1 MVVKASVDNNGNN
14 EVQAREST
22 RTLRDLINGFS
33 AHREKDALVSFVKE
47 GSYTLTYQ
55 AFLDEIKHTAAA
67 LLSQGINKGDSVVFF
82 APNSRAWIVS
92 ALATIYTGATVVP
105 VDSQQNDEVLRHIIE
120 DSTAGWIFTDDKGD
134 KRLAKILPKSGAK
147 AKSTHH
153 IVRLDSDDSPESWK
167 NIADAKAIE
176 KVDLKSVQMSPSDV
190 AVLFYTSGT
199 TGMPKG
205 VPLSHTNMLLQL
217 DEVISKIDLLK
228 TGDRV
233 MLPLPLFHVYPL
245 NTGLMAPLLM
255 GLTIILPRSLTG
267 PEIMR
272 AINDGKAT
280 VIVGVPRLLR
290 SLYQA
295 IATKFHK
302 NEIIGAG
309 FEATIN
315 YCVGMDRFFGLRPGK
330 ILFAPVREKFGPT
343 LRLFTCGG
351 APLASELAYKLR
363 AIGWEIGV
371 GYGLTET
378 APLVSFRKPDNRD
391 LDGVGEP
398 IKGVQVRIDPLA
410 EPDDKLDKDAGEIV
424 VSGPNVFSGYRNLPE
439 LNKEVFTA
447 DGWFRTGDLGVMKH
461 GQLHVIGRAS
471 STIVMEGGEKIQ
483 PEDVEDKI
491 AKQPAIAEIGLLQ
504 VDHKLV
510 ALIMPDL
517 KEIGDKNPKAAVAAA
532 LKTASASLASY
543 LHATNFA
550 LTNDPLPRT
559 NLGKIKRHELKD
571 RYDEAI
577 ADENS
582 GTDGKKKGKR
592 KKGGDSGETLDS
604 NDQILVEEPAAAAC
618 LKWLKERFPEQD
630 ITLDTS
636 PQLDLNID
644 SLEWMHLTL
653 ELVEHTGVELT
664 GEAVSRV
671 TTVRELLS
679 EIVASS
685 EGGEGAVSPIDDPD
699 HYLSDEQREFVKPL
713 TGWRIGAARA
723 LYHFTMAVMSPFR
736 VEAVNPENIA
746 GVKQLVFVPNHASY
760 IDAFAIAA
768 ALPHERV
775 MNTQWAGW
783 TGIAF
788 GNPVFSFLSRLSRVI
803 PIEATQSIFAS
814 LALSVSVLKQG
825 NNLVWFP
832 EAERTLN
839 GRLLPFKQGIGLLLE
854 KSDVKAVPV
863 YLDGTRQALAPG
875 KFFPSFVPIR
885 VIFGEPATGAEL
897 AEEGKG
903 KTAPEKITNALHDRV
918 LALSRKA
925 TNKVPTLADVKA
937 SEKEAKAEARA
948 KEKEKEKD
956 VDAKADKEV
965 DVDVEKDKNTG
976 AEDKA

>member
-1 MVVKASVDNNGNN
+1 MVVESNKSAEPSKA
-14 EVQAREST
+14 AKTATKEST
-22 RTLRDLINGFS
+22 RTLRDLIDGFS

-47 GSYTLTYQ
+47 GSFTLTYQ
-55 AFLDEIKHTAAA
+55 AFLEEIRHTASA

-82 APNSRAWIVS
+82 APNSRSWIVC

-147 AKSTHH
+147 AKSTHR
-153 IVRLDSDDSPESWK
+153 IVRLDNDDTDESWK
-167 NIADAKAIE
+167 NISDAKSIE
-176 KVDLKSVQMSPSDV
+176 KIDLKSVSMAPGDT

-205 VPLSHTNMLLQL
+205 VPLNHTNMLLQL

-228 TGDRV
+228 QGDRV
-233 MLPLPLFHVYPL
+233 LLPLPLFHVYPL

-391 LDGVGEP
+391 LEGVGEP

-424 VSGPNVFSGYRNLPE
+424 VSGPNVFAGYRNLPE
-439 LNKEVFTA
+439 LNKEVFTS

-483 PEDVEDKI
+483 PEDVEDRI

-517 KEIGDKNPKAAVAAA
+517 KEIGDKNVKAAVAAA

-550 LTNDPLPRT
+550 ITNDPLPRT
-559 NLGKIKRHELKD
+559 NLGKIKRHELRD
-571 RYDEAI
+571 RYDEAV
-577 ADENS
+577 ADEKN
-582 GTDGKKKGKR
+582 GDGKR
-592 KKGGDSGETLDS
+592 KKGKGKGGSAEVLDS

-664 GEAVSRV
+664 GEAVARV

-713 TGWRIGAARA
+713 TGWRIGAAQA

-746 GVKQLVFVPNHASY
+746 DVKQLVFVPNHASY

-832 EAERTLN
+832 EAERTLT

-863 YLDGTRQALAPG
+863 YLDGTRQALEPG

-897 AEEGKG
+897 AAEGKG

-925 TNKVPTLADVKA
+925 KNKVPTLAEVKEVEKQLKTEA
-937 SEKEAKAEARA
+937 QEKEQAK
-948 KEKEKEKD
+948 
-956 VDAKADKEV
+956 VDKE
-965 DVDVEKDKNTG
+965 DKGQDQTDTKDQKK
-976 AEDKA
+976 D

>member
-1 MVVKASVDNNGNN
+1 MAAKSSLESHPDSKAEDTVSNTVKSK
-14 EVQAREST
+14 
-22 RTLRDLINGFS
+22 RTLKELIDEFS
-33 AHREKDALVSFVKE
+33 EYGPQDAIVSFVKN
-47 GSYTLTYQ
+47 GSVTLNYQ
-55 AFLDEIKHTAAA
+55 GFLAEIRSVAAA
-67 LLSQGINKGDSVVFF
+67 LLSQEINQGDNVVFF
-82 APNSRAWIVS
+82 APNSASWIIS

-105 VDSQQNDEVLRHIIE
+105 IDSQQNDDVIKHILE
-120 DSTAGWIFTDDKGD
+120 DSSAGWIFTDEKGS
-134 KRLAKILPKSGAK
+134 KRLDKILPKSGAK
-147 AKSTHH
+147 AKSKHR
-153 IVRLDSDDSPESWK
+153 IVRLDNDEIAESWK
-167 NIADAKAIE
+167 KIAGDDEASQKKAQAINPQLLKLDA
-176 KVDLKSVQMSPSDV
+176 SNT

-199 TGMPKG
+199 TGTPKG
-205 VPLSHTNMLLQL
+205 VPLTHTNMLLQL

-228 TGDRV
+228 PKDRV

-255 GLTIILPRSLTG
+255 GLTIVLPRSLTG

-272 AINDGKAT
+272 ALNDGKVT

-295 IATKFHK
+295 IESKFHK
-302 NEIIGAG
+302 NEIVGAG
-309 FEATIN
+309 FDSAIN
-315 YCVGMDRFFGLRPGK
+315 YCVGMDRFFNLRPGK
-330 ILFAPVREKFGPT
+330 AMFAAVRNKFGPT

-378 APLVSFRKPDNRD
+378 APLVTFRMPEDRD
-391 LDGVGEP
+391 LEGVGEA
-398 IKGVQVRIDPLA
+398 IRGVQVRIDPLA
-410 EPDDKLDKDAGEIV
+410 EPDERLDKDAGEIV
-424 VSGPNVFSGYRNLPE
+424 VNGPNVFSGYKNLPD
-439 LNKEVFTA
+439 LNKEAFTA

-461 GQLHVIGRAS
+461 GKLHVIGRAS

-483 PEDVEDKI
+483 PEDVEDRI

-510 ALIMPDL
+510 ALVMPDM
-517 KEIGDKNPKAAVAAA
+517 KVVGEQDAKAAVASA
-532 LKTASASLASY
+532 LKVASSSLASY
-543 LHATNFA
+543 LQVTNFA
-550 LTNDPLPRT
+550 VTKETLPRT
-559 NLGKIKRHELKD
+559 NLGKIKRHELRA
-571 RYDEAI
+571 RYDAALAE
-577 ADENS
+577 EK
-582 GTDGKKKGKR
+582 GGKSKSKKGA
-592 KKGGDSGETLDS
+592 DSAGTESLDS
-604 NDQILVEEPAAAAC
+604 NDQILVEDPAAAAC

-679 EIVASS
+679 EIVASA

-699 HYLSDEQREFVKPL
+699 HYLTVEQKEFVQPL
-713 TGWRIGAARA
+713 TGWRIGAADA
-723 LYHFTMAVMSPFR
+723 LYHFTMMVMSPFR
-736 VEAVNPENIA
+736 VEAVHAENIKD
-746 GVKQLVFVPNHASY
+746 VPQLVFVPNHASY
-760 IDAFAIAA
+760 IDAFVIAA
-768 ALPHERV
+768 ALPKERV
-775 MNTQWAGW
+775 KNTQWAGW

-803 PIEATQSIFAS
+803 PIEAKQSIFSS

-832 EAERTLN
+832 EAERTLD

-875 KFFPSFVPIR
+875 AFFPTYVPIR
-885 VIFGEPATGAEL
+885 VIFGEPATGREL
-897 AEEGKG
+897 AKEGKG
-903 KTAPEKITNALHDRV
+903 KEAPERIANALQQRV
-918 LALSRKA
+918 LALSQEA
-925 TNKVPTLADVKA
+925 VNKPPEPESK
-937 SEKEAKAEARA
+937 K
-948 KEKEKEKD
+948 
-956 VDAKADKEV
+956 
-965 DVDVEKDKNTG
+965 
-976 AEDKA
+976 

>member
-1 MVVKASVDNNGNN
+1 MAAKSSLESHPDSKAGDDNVSNTVKSK
-14 EVQAREST
+14 
-22 RTLRDLINGFS
+22 RTLKDLMDGFS
-33 AHREKDALVSFVKE
+33 EYGPQDAIVSFVKN
-47 GSYTLTYQ
+47 GSVTLNYQ
-55 AFLDEIKHTAAA
+55 GFLAEIRSVAAA
-67 LLSQGINKGDSVVFF
+67 LLSQEINQGDNVVFF
-82 APNSRAWIVS
+82 APNSASWIIS

-105 VDSQQNDEVLRHIIE
+105 IDSQQNDDVIKHILE
-120 DSTAGWIFTDDKGD
+120 DSSAGWIFTDEKGA
-134 KRLAKILPKSGAK
+134 KRLDKILPKSGAK
-147 AKSTHH
+147 AKSKHR
-153 IVRLDSDDSPESWK
+153 IVRLDNDEIAESWK
-167 NIADAKAIE
+167 KITGEDEASQKKAQAINPQLLKLDA
-176 KVDLKSVQMSPSDV
+176 SNT

-199 TGMPKG
+199 TGTPKG
-205 VPLSHTNMLLQL
+205 VPLTHTNMLLQL

-228 TGDRV
+228 PKDRV

-255 GLTIILPRSLTG
+255 GLTIVLPRSLTG

-272 AINDGKAT
+272 ALNDGKVT

-295 IATKFHK
+295 IESKFHK
-302 NEIIGAG
+302 NEIVGAG
-309 FEATIN
+309 FDAAIN
-315 YCVGMDRFFGLRPGK
+315 YCVGMDRFFNLRPGK
-330 ILFAPVREKFGPT
+330 AMFAAVRNKFGPT

-378 APLVSFRKPDNRD
+378 APLVTFRMPEDRD
-391 LDGVGEP
+391 LEGVGEA

-410 EPDDKLDKDAGEIV
+410 EPDERLDKDAGEIV
-424 VSGPNVFSGYRNLPE
+424 VNGPNVFSGYKNLPD
-439 LNKEVFTA
+439 LNKEAFTA

-461 GQLHVIGRAS
+461 GKLHVIGRAS

-483 PEDVEDKI
+483 PEDVEDRI

-510 ALIMPDL
+510 ALVMPDM
-517 KEIGDKNPKAAVAAA
+517 KVVGEQDAKAAVASA
-532 LKTASASLASY
+532 LKVASGSLASY
-543 LHATNFA
+543 LQVTNFA
-550 LTNDPLPRT
+550 VTKETLPRT
-559 NLGKIKRHELKD
+559 NLGKIKRHELRA
-571 RYDEAI
+571 RYDAALAE
-577 ADENS
+577 EK
-582 GTDGKKKGKR
+582 GGKSKSKKGA
-592 KKGGDSGETLDS
+592 GSAGAETLDS
-604 NDQILVEEPAAAAC
+604 NDQILVEDPAAAAC

-664 GEAVSRV
+664 GEAVARV

-679 EIVASS
+679 EIVASA

-699 HYLSDEQREFVKPL
+699 HYLTVEQKEFVQPL
-713 TGWRIGAARA
+713 TGWRIGAADA
-723 LYHFTMAVMSPFR
+723 LYQFTMMVMSPFR
-736 VEAVNPENIA
+736 VEAVHPENIKD
-746 GVKQLVFVPNHASY
+746 VPQLVFVPNHASY
-760 IDAFAIAA
+760 IDAFVIAA
-768 ALPHERV
+768 ALPKERV
-775 MNTQWAGW
+775 KNTQWAGW

-803 PIEATQSIFAS
+803 PIEAKQSIFSS

-832 EAERTLN
+832 EAERTLD

-854 KSDVKAVPV
+854 KSEVKAVPV

-875 KFFPSFVPIR
+875 AFFPSYVPIR
-885 VIFGEPATGAEL
+885 VIFGEPATGREL
-897 AEEGKG
+897 AKEGKG
-903 KTAPEKITNALHDRV
+903 KEAPERIANALQQRV
-918 LALSRKA
+918 LALSQEA
-925 TNKVPTLADVKA
+925 VNKPPEPE
-937 SEKEAKAEARA
+937 SEK
-948 KEKEKEKD
+948 
-956 VDAKADKEV
+956 
-965 DVDVEKDKNTG
+965 
-976 AEDKA
+976 

>member
-1 MVVKASVDNNGNN
+1 MVARVDKVEESSLENLDSKTESGAS
-14 EVQAREST
+14 ST
-22 RTLRDLINGFS
+22 GRTLKDLIDGFS
-33 AHREKDALVSFVKE
+33 EYGPQDAIVSFVKN
-47 GSYTLTYQ
+47 GSVTLNYQ
-55 AFLDEIKHTAAA
+55 GFLSEIRNVAAA
-67 LLSQGINKGDSVVFF
+67 MLSQGIKKGDNVVFF
-82 APNSRAWIVS
+82 APNSAAWIVS

-105 VDSQQNDEVLRHIIE
+105 IDSQQNDDVLKHILE
-120 DSTAGWIFTDDKGD
+120 DSSAGWIFTDEKGS
-134 KRLAKILPKSGAK
+134 KRLDKILPKSGAK
-147 AKSTHH
+147 AKSSHR
-153 IVRLDSDDSPESWK
+153 IVRLDDDEIAESWK
-167 NIADAKAIE
+167 KIAASSKDKAEAINPQLLKLAPDNI
-176 KVDLKSVQMSPSDV
+176 

-199 TGMPKG
+199 TGTPKG

-228 TGDRV
+228 PKDRV

-255 GLTIILPRSLTG
+255 GLTIVLPRSLTG

-272 AINDGKAT
+272 ALNDGKVT

-295 IATKFHK
+295 IETKFHK
-302 NEIIGAG
+302 NEIVGAA
-309 FEATIN
+309 FDAAIN
-315 YCVGMDRFFGLRPGK
+315 YCIGMDRFFNLRPGK
-330 ILFAPVREKFGPT
+330 TLFAPVRQKFGPT

-378 APLVSFRKPDNRD
+378 APLVTFRVPEDRD
-391 LDGVGEP
+391 LEGVGQA
-398 IKGVQVRIDPLA
+398 IKGVKVRIDPLA
-410 EPDDKLDKDAGEIV
+410 EPDARLDKDAGEIV
-424 VSGPNVFSGYRNLPE
+424 VTGPNVFAGYKNLPE
-439 LNKEVFTA
+439 LTKEVFTA

-461 GQLHVIGRAS
+461 GKLHVIGRAS

-483 PEDVEDKI
+483 PEDVEDRI

-510 ALIMPDL
+510 ALVMPDM
-517 KEIGDKNPKAAVAAA
+517 KEVGDKDPRAAVAAA
-532 LKTASASLASY
+532 LKVASASLASY
-543 LHATNFA
+543 LQVTNFA
-550 LTNDPLPRT
+550 ITKDTLPRT
-559 NLGKIKRHELKD
+559 NLGKIKRHELRA
-571 RYDEAI
+571 RYDLALNEEKAGTKGS
-577 ADENS
+577 AKS
-582 GTDGKKKGKR
+582 GTKAGAKA
-592 KKGGDSGETLDS
+592 DSAETLDS

-630 ITLDTS
+630 IRLDTS

-664 GEAVSRV
+664 GDAVARV

-679 EIVASS
+679 EIVASA

-699 HYLSDEQREFVKPL
+699 HYLTSEQKEFVQPL
-713 TGWRIGAARA
+713 TGWRIGAAEA
-723 LYHFTMAVMSPFR
+723 LYNFTMMVMSPFR
-736 VEAVNPENIA
+736 VVAVHPENIKD
-746 GVKQLVFVPNHASY
+746 VPQLVFVPNHASY
-760 IDAFAIAA
+760 IDAFVIAA
-768 ALPHERV
+768 ALPKERV
-775 MNTQWAGW
+775 KNTQWAGW

-803 PIEATQSIFAS
+803 PIEAKQSIFSS

-832 EAERTLN
+832 EAERTLD

-875 KFFPSFVPIR
+875 AFFPTYIPIR
-885 VIFGEPATGAEL
+885 VIFGEPATGREL
-897 AEEGKG
+897 AKEGKG
-903 KTAPEKITNALHDRV
+903 KEAPERIANALQQRV
-918 LALSRKA
+918 LALS
-925 TNKVPTLADVKA
+925 
-937 SEKEAKAEARA
+937 KEAVNKPPEQES
-948 KEKEKEKD
+948 KS
-956 VDAKADKEV
+956 
-965 DVDVEKDKNTG
+965 
-976 AEDKA
+976 

>member
-1 MVVKASVDNNGNN
+1 MAAKSSLESHPDSKAGDDNVSSTVKSK
-14 EVQAREST
+14 
-22 RTLRDLINGFS
+22 RTLKDLIDGFS
-33 AHREKDALVSFVKE
+33 EYGPQDAIVSFVKN
-47 GSYTLTYQ
+47 GSVTLNYQ
-55 AFLDEIKHTAAA
+55 GFLAEIRSVAAA
-67 LLSQGINKGDSVVFF
+67 LLSQEINQGDNVVFF
-82 APNSRAWIVS
+82 APNSASWIIS

-105 VDSQQNDEVLRHIIE
+105 IDSQQNDDVINHILE
-120 DSTAGWIFTDDKGD
+120 DSSAGWIFTDEKGA
-134 KRLAKILPKSGAK
+134 KRLDKILPKSGAK
-147 AKSTHH
+147 AKSKHR
-153 IVRLDSDDSPESWK
+153 IVRLDNDEIAESWK
-167 NIADAKAIE
+167 KIAGDDEASQKKAQAINPQLLKLDA
-176 KVDLKSVQMSPSDV
+176 SNT

-199 TGMPKG
+199 TGTPKG
-205 VPLSHTNMLLQL
+205 VPLTHTNMLLQL

-228 TGDRV
+228 PKDRV

-255 GLTIILPRSLTG
+255 GLTIVLPRSLTG

-272 AINDGKAT
+272 ALNDGKVT

-295 IATKFHK
+295 IESKFHK
-302 NEIIGAG
+302 NEIVGAG
-309 FEATIN
+309 FDAAIN
-315 YCVGMDRFFGLRPGK
+315 YCVGMDRFFNLRPGK
-330 ILFAPVREKFGPT
+330 AMFAAVRNKFGPT

-378 APLVSFRKPDNRD
+378 APLVTFRMPEDRD
-391 LDGVGEP
+391 LEGVGEA

-410 EPDDKLDKDAGEIV
+410 EPDERLDKDAGEIV
-424 VSGPNVFSGYRNLPE
+424 VNGPNVFSGYKNLPD
-439 LNKEVFTA
+439 LNKEAFTS

-461 GQLHVIGRAS
+461 GKLHVIGRAS

-483 PEDVEDKI
+483 PEDVEDRI

-510 ALIMPDL
+510 ALVMPDM
-517 KEIGDKNPKAAVAAA
+517 KVVGEQDAKAAVASA
-532 LKTASASLASY
+532 LKVASGSLASY
-543 LHATNFA
+543 LQVTNFA
-550 LTNDPLPRT
+550 VTKETLPRT
-559 NLGKIKRHELKD
+559 NLGKIKRHELRA
-571 RYDEAI
+571 RYDAALAE
-577 ADENS
+577 EK
-582 GTDGKKKGKR
+582 GGKSKSKKGA
-592 KKGGDSGETLDS
+592 DSAGAESLDS
-604 NDQILVEEPAAAAC
+604 NDQILVEDPAAAAC

-664 GEAVSRV
+664 GEAVARV

-679 EIVASS
+679 EIVASA

-699 HYLSDEQREFVKPL
+699 HYLTVEQKEFVQPL
-713 TGWRIGAARA
+713 TGWRIGAAEA
-723 LYHFTMAVMSPFR
+723 LYQFTMMVMSPFR
-736 VEAVNPENIA
+736 VEAVHPENIKD
-746 GVKQLVFVPNHASY
+746 VPQLVFVPNHASY
-760 IDAFAIAA
+760 IDAFVIAA
-768 ALPHERV
+768 ALPKERV
-775 MNTQWAGW
+775 KNTQWAGW

-803 PIEATQSIFAS
+803 PIEAKQSIFSS

-832 EAERTLN
+832 EAERTLD

-875 KFFPSFVPIR
+875 AFFPSYVPIR
-885 VIFGEPATGAEL
+885 VIFGEPATGREL
-897 AEEGKG
+897 AKEGKG
-903 KTAPEKITNALHDRV
+903 KEAPERIANALQQRV
-918 LALSRKA
+918 FALSQEA
-925 TNKVPTLADVKA
+925 VNKPPEPESK
-937 SEKEAKAEARA
+937 K
-948 KEKEKEKD
+948 
-956 VDAKADKEV
+956 
-965 DVDVEKDKNTG
+965 
-976 AEDKA
+976 

>member
-1 MVVKASVDNNGNN
+1 MAAKSSLESHPDSKAGDDNVSSTVKSK
-14 EVQAREST
+14 
-22 RTLRDLINGFS
+22 RTLKDLIDGFS
-33 AHREKDALVSFVKE
+33 EYGPQDAIVSFVKN
-47 GSYTLTYQ
+47 GSVTLNYQ
-55 AFLDEIKHTAAA
+55 GFLAEIRSVAAA
-67 LLSQGINKGDSVVFF
+67 LLSQEINQGDNVVFF
-82 APNSRAWIVS
+82 APNSASWIIS

-105 VDSQQNDEVLRHIIE
+105 IDSQQNDDVINHILE
-120 DSTAGWIFTDDKGD
+120 DSSAGWIFTDEKGA
-134 KRLAKILPKSGAK
+134 KRLDKILPKSGAR
-147 AKSTHH
+147 AKSKHR
-153 IVRLDSDDSPESWK
+153 IVRLDNDEIAESWK
-167 NIADAKAIE
+167 KIAGDDEASQKKAQAINPQLLKLDA
-176 KVDLKSVQMSPSDV
+176 SNT

-199 TGMPKG
+199 TGTPKG
-205 VPLSHTNMLLQL
+205 VPLTHTNMLLQL

-228 TGDRV
+228 PKDRV

-255 GLTIILPRSLTG
+255 GLTIVLPRSLTG

-272 AINDGKAT
+272 ALNDGKVT

-295 IATKFHK
+295 IESKFHK
-302 NEIIGAG
+302 NEIVGAG
-309 FEATIN
+309 FDAAIN
-315 YCVGMDRFFGLRPGK
+315 YCVGMDRFFNLRPGK
-330 ILFAPVREKFGPT
+330 AMFAAVRNKFGPT

-378 APLVSFRKPDNRD
+378 APLVTFRMPEDRD
-391 LDGVGEP
+391 LEGVGEA

-410 EPDDKLDKDAGEIV
+410 EPDERLDKDAGEIV
-424 VSGPNVFSGYRNLPE
+424 VNGPNVFSGYKNLPD
-439 LNKEVFTA
+439 LNKEAFTS

-461 GQLHVIGRAS
+461 GKLHVIGRAS

-483 PEDVEDKI
+483 PEDVEDRI

-510 ALIMPDL
+510 ALVMPDM
-517 KEIGDKNPKAAVAAA
+517 KVVGEQDAKAAVASA
-532 LKTASASLASY
+532 LKVASGSLASY
-543 LHATNFA
+543 LQVTNFA
-550 LTNDPLPRT
+550 VTKETLPRT
-559 NLGKIKRHELKD
+559 NLGKIKRHELRA
-571 RYDEAI
+571 RYDAALAE
-577 ADENS
+577 EK
-582 GTDGKKKGKR
+582 GGKSKSKKGA
-592 KKGGDSGETLDS
+592 DSAGAESLDS
-604 NDQILVEEPAAAAC
+604 NDQILVEDPAAAAC

-664 GEAVSRV
+664 GEAVARV

-679 EIVASS
+679 EIVASA

-699 HYLSDEQREFVKPL
+699 HYLTVEQKEFVQPL
-713 TGWRIGAARA
+713 TGWRIGAAEA
-723 LYHFTMAVMSPFR
+723 LYQFTMMVMSPFR
-736 VEAVNPENIA
+736 VEAVHPENIKD
-746 GVKQLVFVPNHASY
+746 VPQLVFVPNHASY
-760 IDAFAIAA
+760 IDAFVIAA
-768 ALPHERV
+768 ALPKERV
-775 MNTQWAGW
+775 KNTQWAGW

-803 PIEATQSIFAS
+803 PIEAKQSIFSS

-832 EAERTLN
+832 EAERTLD

-875 KFFPSFVPIR
+875 AFFPSYVPIR
-885 VIFGEPATGAEL
+885 VIFGEPATGREL
-897 AEEGKG
+897 AKEGKG
-903 KTAPEKITNALHDRV
+903 KEAPERIANALQQRV
-918 LALSRKA
+918 FALSQEA
-925 TNKVPTLADVKA
+925 VNKPPEPESK
-937 SEKEAKAEARA
+937 K
-948 KEKEKEKD
+948 
-956 VDAKADKEV
+956 
-965 DVDVEKDKNTG
+965 
-976 AEDKA
+976 